1 MDTEHRRE
9 RSGVTWIMIS
19 PCASVFSFH
28 LLAGATRRAQYLDES
43 LVHEVLLN
51 VADAEQSVG
60 TGSAKL
66 LCNWAISRT
75 GHSEVR
81 SC

>member
-9 RSGVTWIMIS
+9 RSGVTRSMIS
-19 PCASVFSFH
+19 PCASVSFH

-60 TGSAKL
+60 TGCAKL

-75 GHSEVR
+75 GHKGSLLL
-81 SC
+81 